1 MRKRG
6 WQGEP
11 PADDTEAR
19 ERIIT
24 SAMRCIDR
32 YGPAR
37 TTLSDVA
44 ADLGVTR
51 QTVYRVFP
59 STQNLFWAVSV
70 AAADAFVD
78 RMVARVRDLTD
89 FAEMLVECVAF
100 TVERLP
106 QERYL
111 SLLLVRG
118 EASLTQQFTSKVP
131 SDLTRALLARLP
143 VDWQAAGITPPRM
156 DQLVEIYLRTLQSLV
171 IDPGPPRSPSET
183 RAFLRH
189 WLAPALNSLAG
200 TSSTISPSATSR

>member
-19 ERIIT
+19 ERIIA

-37 TTLSDVA
+37 TSLSDVA
-44 ADLGVTR
+44 AELGVTR
-51 QTVYRVFP
+51 QTVYRLFP
-59 STQNLFWAVSV
+59 STDNLFRAVSI
-70 AAADAFVD
+70 AAADTFVD

-89 FAEMLVECVAF
+89 PAEMLVECIAF
-100 TVERLP
+100 TVERLR

-111 SLLLVRG
+111 SLLITRG
-118 EASLTQQFTSKVP
+118 QASLTQQFTSKVP

-143 VDWQAAGITPPRM
+143 VDWQGAGITPPHM
-156 DQLVEIYLRTLQSLV
+156 DELVEIYLRTLQSLV
-171 IDPGPPRSPSET
+171 IDPGPPRSRSET
-183 RAFLRH
+183 RTFLRH
-189 WLAPALNSLAG
+189 WLAPAVNSLAQNHA
-200 TSSTISPSATSR
+200 STDR